1 MAAEAKPTDAGLID
15 LTAVSRPDIRVKL
28 STADGKSEIRRIP
41 GNAPSGLLIDM
52 MVLLREIDKQEPDD
66 LEAIAALR
74 DELQEKV
81 DDLFAMRDP
90 DYADGDVKLSDE
102 EMGML
107 VASMFQQ
114 YYDRATESPDE
125 DDEGDGDRPTE
136 AAEEEEPPK
145 SASTPPR
152 QRSAARSPRRSS
164 AAKRKPRSRSSTS
177 SAT

>member
-1 MAAEAKPTDAGLID
+1 MADAADQGMID

-28 STADGKSEIRRIP
+28 TTADGKSEIRRIP

-66 LEAIAALR
+66 LEAIASLR

-107 VASMFQQ
+107 VASMFQR
-114 YYDRATESPDE
+114 YYDRAKPDGDGE
-125 DDEGDGDRPTE
+125 GGEGDGDRPTE
-136 AAEEEEPPK
+136 AAEEPEAEPK
-145 SASTPPR
+145 SASTPAR

-177 SAT
+177 SPT